1 MPTVPSGSNTG
12 PFGVPPGGP
21 WFVFGGT
28 GTIQRQSN
36 PLLATAL
43 ANSGWVGFATQSAAE
58 AYAHSGVG
66 GAARG
71 AASDVNKGATTALGG
86 INAIGDFFN
95 RLTEANTWIRV
106 GEVVAGV
113 LILYIGLK
121 ATTSNTAV
129 GNAVKQT
136 TAPVKKAAK
145 AAGTAAIL

>member
-1 MPTVPSGSNTG
+1 MAAPNQPTGSNTG
-12 PFGVPPGGP
+12 PFGIPPGGP
-21 WFVFGGT
+21 WFVFRDT

-43 ANSGWVGFATQSAAE
+43 ANAGWVGFPTQALAENFAKKGADATARTAA
-58 AYAHSGVG
+58 
-66 GAARG
+66 
-71 AASDVNKGATTALGG
+71 DKGATTALGG

-113 LILYIGLK
+113 LLVYLGLK
-121 ATTSNTAV
+121 ATMSGTAA
-129 GNAVKQT
+129 GNVVKQT

-145 AAGTAAIL
+145 AAGAAAVL